1 MIFKAP
7 LQAIKVFMKEEIW
20 SQLDQ
25 ILQQMTKQGITALTF
40 AKKELDS
47 EYAADLGR
55 CITEVQTLYKGNKS
69 RLQDLLMS
77 QCENLDLIGVLGVKP
92 YLNYRNSMFMEEVL
106 RNGIKV
112 WLLS

>member
-1 MIFKAP
+1 MTQVDLRGVPLTIQVVRPVNSQDGCTMIFKAP

-20 SQLDQ
+20 AQLDQ

-69 RLQDLLMS
+69 RL
-77 QCENLDLIGVLGVKP
+77 
-92 YLNYRNSMFMEEVL
+92 
-106 RNGIKV
+106 
-112 WLLS
+112 